1 MDVIRARLEEQDRQD
16 QLVNATLV
24 KTYLTTQKADGTWP
38 DIDYAATSAAD
49 WSPCNHVQY
58 MARMAAA
65 YRTQGNTYYQSN
77 EVVQAVSKAL
87 DYWVSAKLVSS
98 NWWYND
104 IGAPISL
111 GPALLLMQSKLSAS
125 QIAAGAAMLP
135 AAPQMTGENR
145 VWYSFGSIHR
155 ALLEGNFASVSTGV
169 DAIKSVLVVQT
180 TTDDGIQV
188 DQTFYQHST
197 QIYNGGYGLQ
207 LILDISK
214 WVGILAGTP
223 LQINDTAKAVL
234 DNLVID
240 GTGWMQWHGQIDY
253 STMGRNLA
261 RNSSGNAS
269 STLRGDLQRLI
280 TGGSARTPE
289 LQALLD
295 HVNGSAFAA
304 LGQKHFWR
312 ADYSVQRT
320 TDSMVSLRL
329 FSKRTVGAEYGNG
342 ENALGIYQG
351 YGTTFIYRTGTEYSL
366 IFPVWNWNRIP
377 GTTLEQLA
385 SVPVSPNNYYV
396 RGTKTFVGGVS
407 DGQIGMSAFLQ
418 DETTNTAKA
427 HKSWFFF
434 GDGYLALG
442 AGIHASGPGTV
453 FTTLNQC
460 LLKGNV
466 QASQNGTTTSLAR
479 GETDL
484 DNVSWLLHD
493 QVGYVFPT
501 PTRVHVKNT
510 TQTGNWQLI
519 NHGYSSS
526 VVNLD
531 VFLAGLDHGVNPAN
545 ASFAYS
551 VLPGADEVATADFA
565 KNNPV
570 TIITNTADIQ
580 AARHKDGFSGIAF
593 FAPGS
598 VTLKT
603 GLTVA
608 SSVPI
613 LLLVHELSTGL
624 EVEVADPT
632 QLLTSVQ
639 LSVTGHYKG
648 PSTSYDTATST
659 TLITVTLPATNM
671 AGSSLVL
678 LLPNG

>member
-1 MDVIRARLEEQDRQD
+1 MDIIRARLEEQDRQD
-16 QLVNATLV
+16 QLVNASVV

-38 DIDYAATSAAD
+38 AIDYTATSSAA
-49 WSPCNHVQY
+49 WSPVSHVQY

-87 DYWVSAKLVSS
+87 DYWVAAKLVSS

-104 IGAPISL
+104 IGAPMYL
-111 GPALLLMQSKLSAS
+111 GPALLLMQSKLSAA

-145 VWYSFGSIHR
+145 VWYAFGSIHR
-155 ALLEGNFASVSTGV
+155 ALLEGNFGSVTTGV

-180 TTDDGIQV
+180 TTDDGIQA

-207 LILDISK
+207 LVLDISK

-223 LQINDTAKAVL
+223 LKIDDSAKAVL
-234 DNLVID
+234 DDLVID

-253 STMGRNLA
+253 STMGRNLS
-261 RNSSGNAS
+261 RNGTNNAS
-269 STLRGDLQRLI
+269 STLRGSLQRLI
-280 TGGSARTPE
+280 DGSSARTSE
-289 LQALLD
+289 LQAFLD
-295 HVNGSAFAA
+295 HVNGTAFAT

-312 ADYSVQRT
+312 GDYSVQRNAN
-320 TDSMVSLRL
+320 SMVSLRM
-329 FSKRTVGAEYGNG
+329 FSKRTVGSEYGNG
-342 ENALGIYQG
+342 ENALGVYQG

-385 SVPVSPNNYYV
+385 SIPVPTSNTYI
-396 RGTKTFVGGVS
+396 RGTQTFVGGVS
-407 DGQIGMSAFLQ
+407 DGQVGLSAFQQ

-434 GDGYLALG
+434 GDGYLAMG
-442 AGIHASGPGTV
+442 AGIHASGPGSI

-460 LLKGNV
+460 LLQGNV
-466 QASQNGTTTSLAR
+466 QANQNGTTATLPR

-501 PTRVHVKNT
+501 PTRVHVKNDS
-510 TQTGNWQLI
+510 QTGNWQLI
-519 NHGYSSS
+519 NHSYSNA

-531 VFLAGLDHGVNPAN
+531 VFLAGLDHGVKPAN
-545 ASFAYS
+545 ASYAYY
-551 VLPGADEVATADFA
+551 VLPGTDEAATADFT

-570 TIITNTADIQ
+570 TILSNTADIQ

-598 VTLKT
+598 VTLKP
-603 GLTVA
+603 GFTV
-608 SSVPI
+608 SSSAPI
-613 LLLVHELSTGL
+613 LILVHELNAGL
-624 EVEVADPT
+624 AVEVADPT

-639 LSVTGHYKG
+639 LSVTGQYKG
-648 PSTSYDTATST
+648 PNTSYDTATNST
-659 TLITVTLPATNM
+659 RITVILPTGVM
-671 AGSSLVL
+671 AGSTLEID
-678 LLPNG
+678 LPNG

>member
-1 MDVIRARLEEQDRQD
+1 MDIIRARLEEQDRQD
-16 QLVNATLV
+16 QLVNASVV

-38 DIDYAATSAAD
+38 AIDYTATSSAA
-49 WSPCNHVQY
+49 WSPVSHVQY

-87 DYWVSAKLVSS
+87 DYWVAAKLVSS

-104 IGAPISL
+104 IGAPMYL
-111 GPALLLMQSKLSAS
+111 GPALLLMQSKLSAA

-145 VWYSFGSIHR
+145 VWYAFGSIHR
-155 ALLEGNFASVSTGV
+155 ALLEGNFDSVSTGV

-180 TTDDGIQV
+180 NANDGIQA

-207 LILDISK
+207 LVLDISK

-223 LQINDTAKAVL
+223 LKIGDSAKAVL
-234 DNLVID
+234 DDLVID

-253 STMGRNLA
+253 STMGRNLS
-261 RNSSGNAS
+261 RNGTNNAN
-269 STLRGDLQRLI
+269 STLRGSLQRLI
-280 TGGSARTPE
+280 DGGSARTAE
-289 LQALLD
+289 LQAFLD

-312 ADYSVQRT
+312 GDYAVQRT
-320 TDSMVSLRL
+320 ADSMVSLRM
-329 FSKRTVGAEYGNG
+329 FSKRTVGSEYGNG
-342 ENALGIYQG
+342 ENALGVYQG
-351 YGTTFIYRTGTEYSL
+351 FGTTFIYRTGTEYSL

-385 SVPVSPNNYYV
+385 SIPVPTSNTYI
-396 RGTKTFVGGVS
+396 RGTQTFVGGVS
-407 DGQIGMSAFLQ
+407 DCQVGLSAFQQ

-434 GDGYLALG
+434 GDGYLAMG
-442 AGIHASGPGTV
+442 AGIHASGPGSI

-460 LLKGNV
+460 LLQGNV
-466 QASQNGTTTSLAR
+466 QANQNGTTASLPR
-479 GETDL
+479 GETNL

-493 QVGYVFPT
+493 QVGYVFPA

-510 TQTGNWQLI
+510 SQTGNWQLI
-519 NHGYSSS
+519 NHSYSNA

-545 ASFAYS
+545 ASYAYY
-551 VLPGADEVATADFA
+551 VLPGTDEAATVDFA
-565 KNNPV
+565 TNNPV
-570 TIITNTADIQ
+570 TILSNTADIQ

-598 VTLKT
+598 VTLKS
-603 GLTVA
+603 GLTI
-608 SSVPI
+608 SSAAPI
-613 LLLVHELSTGL
+613 LLLVHELNTGL

-648 PSTSYDTATST
+648 QNTNYDTATNST
-659 TLITVTLPATNM
+659 RMTVTLPTAVL
-671 AGSSLVL
+671 AGSTVELV
-678 LLPNG
+678 LPNG